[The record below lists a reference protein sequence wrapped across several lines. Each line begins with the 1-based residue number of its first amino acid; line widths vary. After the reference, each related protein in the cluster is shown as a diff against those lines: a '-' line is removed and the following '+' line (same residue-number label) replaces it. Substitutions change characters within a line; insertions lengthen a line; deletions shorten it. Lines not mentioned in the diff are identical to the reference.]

1 MSEADGSPTE
11 QREPSDCGVLRRGWV
26 GYLVRAA
33 QQKVSFMHRPILSAL
48 ILVLLAALP
57 WGAIL
62 LAFLF
67 LPDLGIKF
75 YPRYTLPLAAVL
87 PMLASTPVSRVLR
100 NGRQSMPPAF
110 ELVPFMVVSILLA
123 AVLAYIVEAVLMDIV
138 LSPSQPITLS
148 EIIFAPFDQR
158 YSVTVLFGLSFFVS
172 ATAVVAFTAI
182 FRVPGRMVRDLKE
195 AGHWPASK
203 VV

>member
-1 MSEADGSPTE
+1 
-11 QREPSDCGVLRRGWV
+11 
-26 GYLVRAA
+26 
-33 QQKVSFMHRPILSAL
+33 
-48 ILVLLAALP
+48 
-57 WGAIL
+57 
-62 LAFLF
+62 
-67 LPDLGIKF
+67 
-75 YPRYTLPLAAVL
+75 
-87 PMLASTPVSRVLR
+87 
-100 NGRQSMPPAF
+100 
-110 ELVPFMVVSILLA
+110 MVVSILLA